1 MKCVRI
7 THLQSAPCDIGPA
20 SGGIRQKTK
29 ALRPGQIL
37 EAAFAAF
44 IENGYAGTRMEDIAR
59 RAGVSKGTLYVYFQ
73 TKADLFR
80 AMAHSFTDPL
90 MKGGIAFDPA
100 EDPCPVDLLRRFLQR
115 GYELIVDNPRAIEF
129 FRLMI
134 TEAGR
139 VPEIAAFFA
148 DEMNGECQENLRDII
163 RYGIARG
170 DFAPD
175 SVERLIL
182 YEDILFSPTISVSI
196 DKMVLPAGPL
206 KYELAHWKA
215 LHLDMVLGVLR
226 PSAWLQQPR
235 DHQSPG
241 TA

>member
-1 MKCVRI
+1 M
-7 THLQSAPCDIGPA
+7 QSAPCCKGQA

-37 EAAFAAF
+37 EAAFSAF
-44 IENGYAGTRMEDIAR
+44 IENGYAGTRMDDIAR

-100 EDPCPVDLLRRFLQR
+100 ENPCPVDLLRQFLDR
-115 GYELIVDNPRAIEF
+115 GYELIVGDPRAIEF

-134 TEAGR
+134 AEAGR
-139 VPEIAAFFA
+139 VPEIATFIA

-163 RYGIARG
+163 RYGITRG

-175 SVERLIL
+175 SLERLTL
-182 YEDILFSPTISVSI
+182 YEDILFSPTMSVSI

-206 KYELAHWKA
+206 KYELSHWKT
-215 LHLDMVLGVLR
+215 LHLDMVMGLLR
-226 PSAWLQQPR
+226 PAAWVQQSHNPR
-235 DHQSPG
+235 
-241 TA
+241 AA

>member
-1 MKCVRI
+1 M
-7 THLQSAPCDIGPA
+7 QSDPCCKGPA

-44 IENGYAGTRMEDIAR
+44 IENGYAGTRMDDIAR

-90 MKGGIAFDPA
+90 MKSGIAFDPA
-100 EDPCPVDLLRRFLQR
+100 ENPCPVDLLRRFLDR
-115 GYELIVDNPRAIEF
+115 GYELIVDNPQAIEF

-134 TEAGR
+134 AEAGR

-148 DEMNGECQENLRDII
+148 DEMNGDCQENLRDII
-163 RYGIARG
+163 RYGISRG
-170 DFAPD
+170 DFAPN
-175 SVERLIL
+175 SLERLML

-206 KYELAHWKA
+206 KYDVSHWKA
-215 LHLDMVLGVLR
+215 LHLDMVLGLLQ
-226 PSAWLQQPR
+226 PAAWVKSS
-235 DHQSPG
+235 QSHPCL
-241 TA
+241 TAA